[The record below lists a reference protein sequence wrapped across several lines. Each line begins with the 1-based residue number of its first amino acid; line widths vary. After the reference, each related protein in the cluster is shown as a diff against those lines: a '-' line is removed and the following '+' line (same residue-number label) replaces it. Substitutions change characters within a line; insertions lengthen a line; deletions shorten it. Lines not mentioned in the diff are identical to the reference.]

1 MFRWLKKF
9 LRIITILLPS
19 FVGVVFF
26 TTNSY
31 ATTVTCTDNFVSA
44 TTSSSLIS
52 NDCDTSTLD
61 STKNWYYSI
70 DYSLNVSSSDMGNN
84 NSAYINAWTVP
95 CPSSG
100 SCWPNNYPNLGP
112 LIFIPGTDSSF
123 TLSSFRLISD
133 SPSSRISYLAKSRFN
148 SSITYDFSSFLT
160 INSFT
165 VSDDIPSGGSSVDPE
180 EPDCP
185 ELPENPYDNKL
196 DEIKYAIYA
205 IGGVMLVIYFF
216 YAIYKMII
224 GGSK

>member
-26 TTNSY
+26 TNNSF
-31 ATTVTCTDNFVSA
+31 ATTVTCTDNFVSSTA
-44 TTSSSLIS
+44 SFPLIS
-52 NDCDTSTLD
+52 SDCDTSTLD
-61 STKNWYYSI
+61 STKDWFYTV
-70 DYSLNVSSSDMGNN
+70 DYSLDVSYSAFGSDYWVRIYPIVSCGSNCFSTRFPNPGDLISIPAPEYGTSYQISYVHIMSDTPTNRFVSLTKSHYIQGSSD
-84 NSAYINAWTVP
+84 Y
-95 CPSSG
+95 
-100 SCWPNNYPNLGP
+100 
-112 LIFIPGTDSSF
+112 
-123 TLSSFRLISD
+123 
-133 SPSSRISYLAKSRFN
+133 
-148 SSITYDFSSFLT
+148 SSFLT

-165 VSDDIPSGGSSVDPE
+165 VSDEFPSGGSSSTPE

-185 ELPENPYDNKL
+185 EIPENPYDNKL

-224 GGSK
+224 GGTK